1 MMRRQPNGQPEYRGL
16 DDLLRDAVSDEEW
29 AKLLGK
35 GKPLDLGSYFRS
47 GEEDRLANK
56 ILSDHGVLPPHLQDR
71 KEIERLRAQAEINFE
86 RNLDG
91 LTGIR
96 DAAKVAID
104 PLIAPFD
111 SIETFRIVTN
121 IEAWPDDFPSPQMG
135 TWASRADL
143 RHNANLVYELQS
155 RYKIQVKRTLDQ
167 VRTNAKTHNQIVESL
182 HRGLIQDGRIIVFN
196 PIPQPVNVEDR
207 AEDARAR
214 IKSIPSFPPDL
225 GPRLLRARPR
235 RTWKIWRRPGT
246 SSTRLSSND

>member
-29 AKLLGK
+29 AKLPGK

-121 IEAWPDDFPSPQMG
+121 IEAWPETFRLPKWGPGLREQTSGTTQTWCTSCRVDTRFRSNGPSTRSEPTQKL
-135 TWASRADL
+135 TIRSSRA
-143 RHNANLVYELQS
+143 
-155 RYKIQVKRTLDQ
+155 
-167 VRTNAKTHNQIVESL
+167 
-182 HRGLIQDGRIIVFN
+182 
-196 PIPQPVNVEDR
+196 
-207 AEDARAR
+207 
-214 IKSIPSFPPDL
+214 
-225 GPRLLRARPR
+225 
-235 RTWKIWRRPGT
+235 
-246 SSTRLSSND
+246 STGD